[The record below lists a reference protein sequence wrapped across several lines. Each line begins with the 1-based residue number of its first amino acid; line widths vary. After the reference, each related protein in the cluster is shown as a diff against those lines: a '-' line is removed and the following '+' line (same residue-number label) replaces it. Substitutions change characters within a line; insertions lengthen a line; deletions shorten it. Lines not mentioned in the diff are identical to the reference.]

1 MGYIQTSTKGKN
13 EATNLESSQKNIGS
27 LTFDL
32 IWSGSAATSLI
43 SSLSNITNKLNM
55 ERAKLDGFFQALD
68 LLGKYK
74 QNKEAIAR
82 LKFQLMCIPDTEKN
96 SGERAALQAQ
106 INQLEQ
112 ENQALRGQIEGI
124 LSQITPVGSETN
136 LVAHNVEFNY
146 ATGVDELL
154 ALYDHRL
161 TEAEKA
167 AGIGILRQLKG
178 GTRLDSYYDQ
188 VDENGNV
195 IKGSGYQYITGILNT
210 VKNTYTGREA
220 AVNTALVLLK
230 LASDKGLKLDYKH
243 QGTNQNP
250 YVSTAYV
257 MNGVDCNPWTAY
269 CVDKGTPTR
278 FQWRPVTGFL
288 SVGTGIP
295 YENWSQAQPGDVMV
309 NQGHVGIIIENDP
322 ANNRFVVAEAK
333 GQDVGIVL
341 NYRTYS
347 NLRGGGYSIRD
358 MTNVYNGTENTDR
371 ACFEDRKESYKT
383 TL

>member
-13 EATNLESSQKNIGS
+13 EATNLESAQKNIGS

-43 SSLSNITNKLNM
+43 SSLSNITNKLNI
-55 ERAKLDGFFQALD
+55 ERAKLDGFFRALD
-68 LLGKYK
+68 LLEKYK
-74 QNKEAIAR
+74 QNKETIAR

-178 GTRLDSYYDQ
+178 SARLDSYYDQ

-278 FQWRPVTGFL
+278 FQWRPVNGFL

-371 ACFEDRKESYKT
+371 ACFEDKKESYKM

>member
-1 MGYIQTSTKGKN
+1 MGYVQTSTKGKN

-55 ERAKLDGFFQALD
+55 ERAKLEGFFQALD

-74 QNKEAIAR
+74 QNKETIAR

-112 ENQALRGQIEGI
+112 ENQALRGQIEGL

-146 ATGVDELL
+146 VAGVDELL

-167 AGIGILRQLKG
+167 AGIGFLRQLKG
-178 GTRLDSYYDQ
+178 NSRLDTFYNQ

-341 NYRTYS
+341 NYRAYS

>member
-1 MGYIQTSTKGKN
+1 MGYIQTSAKGKN
-13 EATNLESSQKNIGS
+13 EATNLESTQKNIGS

-43 SSLSNITNKLNM
+43 SSLSNITNKLNT
-55 ERAKLDGFFQALD
+55 ERAKLAGFFQALD
-68 LLGKYK
+68 LVGQYK
-74 QNKEAIAR
+74 QNKEEIAR

-106 INQLEQ
+106 ISQLEQ
-112 ENQALRGQIEGI
+112 ENQVLRNQIEGI
-124 LSQITPVGSETN
+124 LAQITPVGSSTN

-146 ATGVDELL
+146 VTGVDELL
-154 ALYDHRL
+154 ALYDYRL
-161 TEAEKA
+161 TEEEKA
-167 AGIGILRQLKG
+167 AGIGLLRQLKG
-178 GTRLDSYYDQ
+178 SARLDTYYNQ

-195 IKGSGYQYITGILNT
+195 IEGSGYQYITGILNT
-210 VKNTYTGREA
+210 IKNTYTGREA
-220 AVNTALVLLK
+220 AVNTALTLLK
-230 LASDKGLKLDYKH
+230 LSSDKGLKLDYKH

-288 SVGTGIP
+288 SVGTGIS

-347 NLRGGGYSIRD
+347 NLKSGGYSIRD